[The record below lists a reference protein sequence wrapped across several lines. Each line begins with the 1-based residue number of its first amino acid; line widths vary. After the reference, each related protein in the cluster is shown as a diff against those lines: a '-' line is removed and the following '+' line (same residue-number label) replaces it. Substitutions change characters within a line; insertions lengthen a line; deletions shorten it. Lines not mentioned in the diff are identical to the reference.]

1 MAALPLTAAAGQ
13 LKDMPIGFLI
23 GIGGGVASAVLF
35 YSAARGSPML
45 GPVLVIL
52 TPLPSLLAGLGWGWM
67 PAALGAA
74 AGAIV
79 MAVAASTPFAIGY
92 FLAFGLPV
100 ALIAYI
106 AYLSRPDPQD
116 PAKREWYP
124 GGRLVAAISLYGGA
138 LPVLILPLIG
148 GSYEPVR
155 PALAEF
161 LRALSTRAPELGMR
175 RLEESQI
182 EGLAEFVV
190 AVLPAVLSAYWTA
203 IFALNTYLAGRVAR
217 ASGRLGRDWPDLP
230 ALSFPPAFPLVAAAA
245 VAASF
250 LAGTAGIAGTSFT
263 GAIAIAYLIGGLALM
278 HRVARTRGSW
288 VLWLVYG
295 GLVVFGP
302 YTALALTMAG
312 LIEPVIKL
320 VRQSSGPPPST

>member
-1 MAALPLTAAAGQ
+1 ML
-13 LKDMPIGFLI
+13 IGLLI
-23 GIGGGVASAVLF
+23 GIGGGLASALLF

-45 GPVLVIL
+45 GPVLIIL

-79 MAVAASTPFAIGY
+79 MVLAASPPFAIGY

-100 ALIAYI
+100 ALIAHV
-106 AYLSRPDPQD
+106 AYLSRPDATD

-124 GGRLVAAISLYGGA
+124 PGRLTAALSLYGGA

-155 PALAEF
+155 PVLVDF
-161 LRALSTRAPELGMR
+161 LRAISTRAPELGLR
-175 RLEESQI
+175 KLEDQQVD
-182 EGLAEFVV
+182 GLAEFVV
-190 AVLPAVLSAYWTA
+190 AVLPAVLAAYWTA
-203 IFALNTYLAGRVAR
+203 IFAFNTYLAARVAR
-217 ASGRLGRDWPDLP
+217 ASGRLNRDWPDLP
-230 ALSFPPAFPLVAAAA
+230 ALAFPPGFPLIGAAA

-250 LAGTAGIAGTSFT
+250 LSGTVGIAGTSFT
-263 GAIAIAYLIGGLALM
+263 GAMAIAYLIGGLALA
-278 HRVARTRGSW
+278 HSVARSRGAW

-295 GLVVFGP
+295 GLLVLGP
-302 YTALALTMAG
+302 YMALALTMAG
-312 LIEPVIKL
+312 LFEPVFKL
-320 VRQSSGPPPST
+320 ARRSGGPPPST